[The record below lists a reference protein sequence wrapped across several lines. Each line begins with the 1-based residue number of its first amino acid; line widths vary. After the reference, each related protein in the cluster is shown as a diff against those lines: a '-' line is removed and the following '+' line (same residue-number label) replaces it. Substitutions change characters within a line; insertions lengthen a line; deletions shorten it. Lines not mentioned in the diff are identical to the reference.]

1 LFNLEKTEI
10 LNFINEQKKH
20 YRKDFSALDENQ
32 CVARVIQ
39 QYVEAIKLKLSN
51 IEFSTIVLFR
61 AICEL
66 RYAGYLDL
74 GCDVHCPRSS

>member
-10 LNFINEQKKH
+10 LNYINEQKKH

-39 QYVEAIKLKLSN
+39 QYVEAIKNN
-51 IEFSTIVLFR
+51 IGLFFKYR
-61 AICEL
+61 SGNNRH
-66 RYAGYLDL
+66 RY
-74 GCDVHCPRSS
+74 PT